1 MEVKALFIE
10 GSRSGYTPMQC
21 GKTMT
26 VEQLISVLEDFP
38 SDMPIYLI
46 NDEGYTY
53 GEITEYTI
61 HNGTYSEENGIDI
74 VFND

>member
-1 MEVKALFIE
+1 MDVKALFIE

-21 GKTMT
+21 GETIT
-26 VEQLISVLEDFP
+26 TGQLISILEDFP
-38 SDMPIYLI
+38 PDTPIYLI
-46 NDEGYTY
+46 NDNGYTY